1 MTFICNTDIIYC
13 ITMRRKDTTESKGRS
28 TAFVCL
34 RAGCVCDC
42 RSLSMLSNHEIA
54 DMNYCRRCINQKYR
68 IHLKRS
74 EVIVLQMMYP
84 CARCG
89 EMKHPVHAVK
99 WNARW
104 KLLFAHARRRKE
116 P

>member
-1 MTFICNTDIIYC
+1 
-13 ITMRRKDTTESKGRS
+13 
-28 TAFVCL
+28 
-34 RAGCVCDC
+34 
-42 RSLSMLSNHEIA
+42 MLSNHEIA

-104 KLLFAHARRRKE
+104 KLLFAHARRRKK

>member
-1 MTFICNTDIIYC
+1 
-13 ITMRRKDTTESKGRS
+13 
-28 TAFVCL
+28 
-34 RAGCVCDC
+34 
-42 RSLSMLSNHEIA
+42 MLSNHEIA
-54 DMNYCRRCINQKYR
+54 DMNYCRRCINQKYN

-74 EVIVLQMMYP
+74 DVVVLQMMYP

-104 KLLFAHARRRKE
+104 KLLFAHARKRKE
-116 P
+116 PEKTQKCREGASSRHFCVSKNTNSAI

>member
-1 MTFICNTDIIYC
+1 MTFICNTDIIDC
-13 ITMRRKDTTESKGRS
+13 ITIGRNDTTESKGRS
-28 TAFVCL
+28 TALCL
-34 RAGCVCDC
+34 PAGGLRMRLQESFYVV
-42 RSLSMLSNHEIA
+42 NHEIA
-54 DMNYCRRCINQKYR
+54 DMNYCRRCINQKYN

-74 EVIVLQMMYP
+74 DVVVLQMMYP

-104 KLLFAHARRRKE
+104 KLLFAHARKRKE

>member
-1 MTFICNTDIIYC
+1 
-13 ITMRRKDTTESKGRS
+13 
-28 TAFVCL
+28 
-34 RAGCVCDC
+34 
-42 RSLSMLSNHEIA
+42 MLSNYEIA
-54 DMNYCRRCINQKYR
+54 DMNYCRRCINQKYN

-74 EVIVLQMMYP
+74 DVVVLQMMYP

-89 EMKHPVHAVK
+89 EMKHLVRAVK

-104 KLLFAHARRRKE
+104 KLLFAHARKRKE

>member
-1 MTFICNTDIIYC
+1 
-13 ITMRRKDTTESKGRS
+13 
-28 TAFVCL
+28 
-34 RAGCVCDC
+34 
-42 RSLSMLSNHEIA
+42 MLSNHEIA

-74 EVIVLQMMYP
+74 DVVVLQMMYP

-99 WNARW
+99 WTPGGSCCLPTPAGGKNH
-104 KLLFAHARRRKE
+104 KKRKSAVRE
-116 P
+116 HPHGTFVCQKTPKDCRGGHGSPLQCTFGV

>member
-1 MTFICNTDIIYC
+1 
-13 ITMRRKDTTESKGRS
+13 
-28 TAFVCL
+28 
-34 RAGCVCDC
+34 
-42 RSLSMLSNHEIA
+42 MLSNHEIA
-54 DMNYCRRCINQKYR
+54 DMNYCRRCINQKYN

-74 EVIVLQMMYP
+74 DVVVLQMMYP

-89 EMKHPVHAVK
+89 EMKHLVHAVK

-104 KLLFAHARRRKE
+104 KLLLAHARKRKE

>member
-1 MTFICNTDIIYC
+1 
-13 ITMRRKDTTESKGRS
+13 
-28 TAFVCL
+28 
-34 RAGCVCDC
+34 
-42 RSLSMLSNHEIA
+42 MLSNHEIA
-54 DMNYCRRCINQKYR
+54 DMNYCRRCINQKYN

-74 EVIVLQMMYP
+74 DVVVLQMMYP

-104 KLLFAHARRRKE
+104 KLSVCPRPQAERTIKNAKV